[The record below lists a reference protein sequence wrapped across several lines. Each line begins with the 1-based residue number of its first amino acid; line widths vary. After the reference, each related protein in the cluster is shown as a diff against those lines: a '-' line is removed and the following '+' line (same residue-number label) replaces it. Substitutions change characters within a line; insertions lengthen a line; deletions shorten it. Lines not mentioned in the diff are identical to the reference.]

1 LPALTKD
8 QTHAEVAVGAA
19 FTLELPET
27 AGTGFRWH
35 LDTQLEVVGSEFAP
49 PGGGKVGGTGVRRFT
64 LKAAAAGKY
73 GVHAALRRGW
83 MGDASRV
90 DEYAATVDAK

>member
-1 LPALTKD
+1 MSALSKSQWHVD
-8 QTHAEVAVGAA
+8 VAVGET

-49 PGGGKVGGTGVRRFT
+49 PGGAKVGGAGVRRFT
-64 LKAAAAGKY
+64 LKAAAAGRY
-73 GVHAALRRGW
+73 DVRAVLRRAW
-83 MGDASRV
+83 LGDASRV
-90 DEYAATVDAK
+90 EEYTATVDAK